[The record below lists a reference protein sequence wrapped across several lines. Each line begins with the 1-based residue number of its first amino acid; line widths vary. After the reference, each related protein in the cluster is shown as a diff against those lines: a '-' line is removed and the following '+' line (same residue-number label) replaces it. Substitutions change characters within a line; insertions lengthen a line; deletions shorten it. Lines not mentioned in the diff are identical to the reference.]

1 MIEHA
6 QQIIALVK
14 AHWIEV
20 LALIG
25 AVDVILGIVTKLT
38 PTQFDDNLYVVVHKW
53 ISKLVVKK

>member
-1 MIEHA
+1 ME
-6 QQIIALVK
+6 QINNIISLVK
-14 AHWIEV
+14 AHWVEV

-38 PTQFDDNLYVVVHKW
+38 PVTWDDNLYVVVHKW